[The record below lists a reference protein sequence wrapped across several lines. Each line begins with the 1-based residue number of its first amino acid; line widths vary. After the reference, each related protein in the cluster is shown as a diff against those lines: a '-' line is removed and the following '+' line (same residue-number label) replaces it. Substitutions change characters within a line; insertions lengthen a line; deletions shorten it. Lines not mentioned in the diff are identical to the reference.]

1 MLEYFHSP
9 ELTQSAFDGEY
20 FKTGDYGRIEN
31 EELYITGRIKESIH
45 LSNGEKVSP
54 EDIENSYKE
63 TVGQEIEFA
72 VTGMT
77 KFMSL
82 LLESRDNLMKYSNR
96 SNKLSMLIIGIKKS
110 FMLTSC
116 QKRQWEKLNDI
127 N

>member
-1 MLEYFHSP
+1 MM
-9 ELTQSAFDGEY
+9 D
-20 FKTGDYGRIEN
+20 
-31 EELYITGRIKESIH
+31 
-45 LSNGEKVSP
+45 
-54 EDIENSYKE
+54 
-63 TVGQEIEFA
+63 
-72 VTGMT
+72 MT